1 MTRKELESVY
11 SLKKELR
18 MWQDRLAELQ
28 ADIALSPKAIDGM
41 PFQHTNETSNP
52 TERKAIKLAEVSRV
66 IDGKI
71 CEIQWTLAD
80 IELFIMGIDDSIM
93 RQIIE
98 YRCVKC
104 MEWKYIAA
112 KLGPVYTDDSVR
124 QMYHRFV
131 SLLDDDNEVVTN
143 VTSTNAII

>member
-11 SLKKELR
+11 CLKKELR

-28 ADIALSPKAIDGM
+28 ADIALSPKVLDGM

-52 TERKAIKLAEVSRV
+52 TERKAMRLAEVTKV

-71 CEIQWTLAD
+71 SEIQWTIAE
-80 IELFIMGIDDSIM
+80 IECYIMSIDDSIM
-93 RQIIE
+93 RQILE
-98 YRCVKC
+98 YRCVQCKD
-104 MEWKYIAA
+104 WNYVAA
-112 KLGPVYTDDSVR
+112 HIGSKYTDENVR

-131 SLLDDDNEVVTN
+131 QDI
-143 VTSTNAII
+143 A

>member
-1 MTRKELESVY
+1 MTRNDLEQVY
-11 SLKKELR
+11 HLKHELR

-28 ADIALSPKAIDGM
+28 ADIALSPKVMDGM
-41 PFQHTNETSNP
+41 PFQNTGVTSNP
-52 TERKAIKLAEVSRV
+52 TERKAIKLSEVSKV

-71 CEIQWTLAD
+71 CEIQYAIVE
-80 IELFIMGIDDSIM
+80 IECFIASIDDSIM

-104 MEWKYIAA
+104 LEWKDIAA
-112 KLGPVYTDDSVR
+112 KLGPMYSEENAR

-131 SLLDDDNEVVTN
+131 STIN
-143 VTSTNAII
+143 

>member
-11 SLKKELR
+11 CLKKELR

-28 ADIALSPKAIDGM
+28 ADIALSPKVLDGM

-52 TERKAIKLAEVSRV
+52 TERKAIKLAEVAKV

-71 CEIQWTLAD
+71 SEIQYTIAE
-80 IELFIMGIDDSIM
+80 IERFIMSVDESEL

-98 YRCVKC
+98 YRCVQCKTW
-104 MEWKYIAA
+104 EDIGDALGYDRTTVSKKYDA
-112 KLGPVYTDDSVR
+112 Y
-124 QMYHRFV
+124 
-131 SLLDDDNEVVTN
+131 LDECFPQFPQ
-143 VTSTNAII
+143 AM